1 LDAGLIAKESI
12 NLIFEKLMSKTA
24 KNIDESIN
32 ILGIKSVSDEELQQI
47 INKVMEDNILIIQE
61 KKMEALSTL
70 MGKCMIILRGK
81 VNGKKIHDLINNKLQ
96 VILSKN

>member
-1 LDAGLIAKESI
+1 
-12 NLIFEKLMSKTA
+12 MSKTA
-24 KNIDESIN
+24 KSIDESIN
-32 ILGIKSVSDEELQQI
+32 ILGIKSVSDEELEQI
-47 INKVMEDNILIIQE
+47 INKVVEDNILIIQE

-70 MGKCMIILRGK
+70 MGKCMTILRGK